1 MTRSTGRC
9 VTARPA
15 TAVDWSQ
22 VDIWWGDERF
32 LPHGDPQRN
41 ETQARAALLDALA
54 LDPARVHPMPAS
66 DGPDGDDPEG
76 AAARYAEELAQA
88 SQPARLP
95 YFDLLM
101 LGVGEDGHVASTF
114 PEHPAAYDTRPVTAV
129 RGSPKPPPVRI
140 TLTLP
145 TLNKAAEVW
154 LIATGAEKAQVVGIA
169 LSEREKRDTKNGANA
184 KNGASAR
191 CRAGRDPFNSPP
203 PGCTGWT
210 APSGYSTGPPLPR
223 SLRRCAATVKRSHRP
238 PRRSHRQPAA
248 GHRQTRYSPRRAL
261 RRCMASA
268 RMASPSAVTAALLH
282 VREMRLV
289 GLYLGSR
296 RRIRLVLARRQPTAG
311 AVPQVR
317 DGDVR
322 GE

>member
-1 MTRSTGRC
+1 MSETAVLVHSDLAELAQAAAARIVARLLDAQVARGSASLVLTGGRGGDAVHRALRDC
-9 VTARPA
+9 PARA
-15 TAVDWSQ
+15 AVDWSQ

-76 AAARYAEELAQA
+76 AAARYAEQLAQA

-154 LIATGAEKAQVVGIA
+154 LIATGTEKAKVVGIA
-169 LSEREKRDTKNGANA
+169 LSECEKRGECEMPGGPGPVQLPAAGVHGLDRTIWLLD
-184 KNGASAR
+184 
-191 CRAGRDPFNSPP
+191 RAAAAQVPP
-203 PGCTGWT
+203 
-210 APSGYSTGPPLPR
+210 AL
-223 SLRRCAATVKRSHRP
+223 RSHR
-238 PRRSHRQPAA
+238 
-248 GHRQTRYSPRRAL
+248 
-261 RRCMASA
+261 
-268 RMASPSAVTAALLH
+268 
-282 VREMRLV
+282 
-289 GLYLGSR
+289 
-296 RRIRLVLARRQPTAG
+296 
-311 AVPQVR
+311 
-317 DGDVR
+317 
-322 GE
+322 